1 MPVLRG
7 AIPGAREVAGLE
19 GAKLF
24 FPWERPVE
32 LATAM
37 RNFWRQKPTSGPLF
51 AQGTVPAFAQGTV
64 PADWS
69 RALPSK
75 ASQPLKH
82 RFKGCALKEIYNGET
97 ADAILPVADGR
108 LGVML

>member
-7 AIPGAREVAGLE
+7 AIQGARAVAGLE

-51 AQGTVPAFAQGTV
+51 AQGTVPA
-64 PADWS
+64 DWS
-69 RALPSK
+69 IALPSK

-108 LGVML
+108 LGVTL